1 MEGSVVMSNDRGQA
15 MPWLLLVVVLAMGL
29 VIASARLGVVVDESA
44 RARTAADAAALAG
57 AAGDEAAA
65 RALAEANGGELITF
79 VRLSTGVEVV
89 VRVGEVSARARA
101 TATSSWE
108 RGPD

>member
-1 MEGSVVMSNDRGQA
+1 MTGPAG
-15 MPWLLLVVVLAMGL
+15 
-29 VIASARLGVVVDESA
+29 
-44 RARTAADAAALAG
+44 ADAYIGLG
-57 AAGDEAAA
+57 SNFGDRSGQIE
-65 RALAEANGGELITF
+65 RALVLLAAEP
-79 VRLSTGVEVV
+79 GVEVV